1 MSRKPI
7 YSMQNALDDPL
18 KIYLQDMKSLP
29 LLTRNKE
36 VELARKIEDGRK
48 KISRVL
54 FSSFFAVNEILRF
67 HSLLKNNQI
76 SILNILS
83 LEKEISDKD
92 KSLAKDRFSKTVRS
106 LHSDIRKK
114 TADRKLLSHG
124 RLTIKK
130 AEIMKARIAEKDIQI
145 ANKIIELKLKDKII
159 KQLTV
164 QFKELASLHES
175 LTGKVSYFQSKI
187 NIPINKLSNTSTLK
201 RASKRFKMSQ
211 DELKGLYSQYTE
223 AVTGIK
229 DIEIKLGLKDGNI
242 QRAIQILRGSEESIR
257 LVKNELI
264 ESNLRLV
271 ISIARK
277 YVGKGLSMPDLIQE
291 GNIGL
296 MKAVDKFDYT
306 KGFKF
311 STYATWWIR
320 QGITRAL
327 ADQVRTIR
335 LPVHMIETINKI
347 SQIFRQLTNEL
358 CREPKPEEIAQ
369 EMQLPIEK
377 VRAILKICK
386 EPVSLDTPVGSE
398 EDSHLEDFIEDR
410 ASLIPLDYV
419 IQQEL
424 KTQVNKA
431 IGSLTA
437 KEAEIIK
444 RRFGIDDGI
453 SLTLDE
459 IGREFKV
466 TRERI
471 RQVEGKALNK
481 LRYPSRSHSLKLFL
495 DKAF

>member
-1 MSRKPI
+1 MSKRSI
-7 YSMQNALDDPL
+7 HSMQYALDDPL

-29 LLTRNKE
+29 LLTRDKE
-36 VELARKIEDGRK
+36 VELARKIEAGRK

-54 FSSFFAVNEILRF
+54 FSSSFAVNEILNF
-67 HSLLKNNQI
+67 NSLLQKNQI

-83 LEKEISDKD
+83 LEKDISDKE
-92 KSLAKDRFSKTVRS
+92 KRLAKERFSKACRS
-106 LHSDIRKK
+106 LHGDIRNKA
-114 TADRKLLSHG
+114 ADQEELAHRNV
-124 RLTIKK
+124 TIKK
-130 AEIMKARIAEKDIQI
+130 AEIIKARIAEKDIKI
-145 ANKIIELKLKDKII
+145 ANKIIKLKLKAKVIN
-159 KQLTV
+159 QLTE
-164 QFKELASLHES
+164 QFKELASIHEN
-175 LTGKVSYFQSKI
+175 LTNKVNLFQTKI
-187 NIPINKLSNTSTLK
+187 NIPIDKLSNTSGIK
-201 RASKRFKMSQ
+201 RASKRLNESP
-211 DELKGLYSQYTE
+211 DELKELYINYSNASTE
-223 AVTGIK
+223 IRN
-229 DIEIKLGLKDGNI
+229 IEAKLGLKDRNI
-242 QRAIQILRGSEESIR
+242 QRAIQILGECEKGIYS
-257 LVKNELI
+257 VKNELI

-277 YVGKGLSMPDLIQE
+277 YIGKGLSMPDLIQE

-347 SQIFRQLTNEL
+347 SQIYKQLSNEL
-358 CREPKPEEIAQ
+358 CREPKPEEIAKSM
-369 EMQLPIEK
+369 ELPIEK

-424 KTQVNKA
+424 KTQINKA
-431 IGSLTA
+431 INSLTA

-459 IGREFKV
+459 IGREFNV

-495 DKAF
+495 DQSF